1 MRATALGHLFA
12 ASCLVGCIA
21 THEFDGYTPED
32 DDDAGS
38 TSSSAGGGSPGGHGG
53 ASNVG
58 GSGGAGP
65 ASGAGPG
72 SGGGGGGG
80 PAGACFDDLEVGDFN
95 LGGCGSG
102 FGYTDPQIEADDVD
116 TFTFTHVYQTD
127 CATIMVVPENPEP
140 GIAYELRAT
149 CGAGP
154 QAYIPAFTCGD
165 DFPQA
170 DGCSDWGLPV
180 AITPHCNV
188 EGEKLVIE
196 LVVQGSHSLGGCH
209 TYSFDLAR
217 VVDTCDGE
225 IGCNFGMVCCVDGT
239 CDPDCD

>member
-1 MRATALGHLFA
+1 MRATALGNFLA
-12 ASCLVGCIA
+12 ATCLVGCIA
-21 THEFDGYTPED
+21 THEFDGYALED
-32 DDDAGS
+32 DDDAGN

-72 SGGGGGGG
+72 SGGG
-80 PAGACFDDLEVGDFN
+80 PAGACFHDIETGHFS

-102 FGYTDPQIEADDVD
+102 FGYTDGHVEADDVD
-116 TFTFTHVYQTD
+116 TYTFTHVYQTA

-140 GIAYELRAT
+140 GIIYELRAT

-154 QAYIPAFTCGD
+154 QAYVPAFTCGD
-165 DFPQA
+165 DFSQA

-196 LVVQGSHSLGGCH
+196 LVVQGSHSLGDTCH

-217 VVDTCDGE
+217 VVDTCDGD